1 MYNATRRSRKIGL
14 TQGGRVADGTASEKE
29 SRAFPQSIWRQLS
42 EAPAGDCQIL
52 HENPSRDFYHPCT
65 PKQVRAVLS
74 HLPRRY
80 TRHLRAVVFRRL
92 PKRDHERGVEAR
104 RRMSCIVLNAFP
116 ASNEIDWG
124 TAPPAESTR
133 RHYTSWCDRWERR
146 EGRWIQVWTPEEV
159 QRYYLY
165 HLLLHELGHIN
176 QPDYHSL
183 RRRESFAEDFALTW
197 ARKLKR
203 L

>member
-1 MYNATRRSRKIGL
+1 MYTPTRRSRKIGL
-14 TQGGRVADGTASEKE
+14 TQGGRVADGVASEKE
-29 SRAFPQSIWRQLS
+29 SRAFPLSIWRRLS
-42 EAPAGDCQIL
+42 DSPAGDYQIL
-52 HENPSRDFYHPCT
+52 SENPSRDFYHPCT
-65 PKQVRAVLS
+65 PEQVRAVLS

-80 TRHLRAVVFRRL
+80 TRSLRAVVFRRL
-92 PKRDHERGVEAR
+92 PKRDYERGVEAR
-104 RRMSCIVLNAFP
+104 SCIVLNAFSV
-116 ASNEIDWG
+116 SNEVDWG
-124 TAPPAESTR
+124 TIPPAESTR
-133 RHYTSWCDRWERR
+133 RHYAPWCDCWQCRD
-146 EGRWIQVWTPEEV
+146 GRWIQVWMAKEV